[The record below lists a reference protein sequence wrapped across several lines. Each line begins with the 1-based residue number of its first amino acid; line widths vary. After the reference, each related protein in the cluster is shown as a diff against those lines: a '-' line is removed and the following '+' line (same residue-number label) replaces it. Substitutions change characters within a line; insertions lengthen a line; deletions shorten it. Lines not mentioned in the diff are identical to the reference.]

1 MNKKQTRLAVIA
13 KNIESAAG
21 RQVLAKSMQRPLRT
35 FRDYTGVGRRA
46 FVIDEL
52 GRGDIPYYDKDVD
65 VPAYTV
71 GEGGTDVK
79 VEIKADRVFV
89 PLFEIASN
97 PTIPLTQIRE
107 RRYDLNDRVK
117 TKVKSEIVVKE
128 DEYVFNLFKNIVDSD
143 HYENDIITTPRAAA
157 TLSHFSKAIAQVE
170 KHGDIKCVNIFM
182 NPLNSEI
189 LREIHKDY
197 YIDFET
203 SSELMKVGYLA
214 NLFGAQIHTSA
225 KVPQDAIYFTGE
237 AEFFGTLVIG
247 QDITVLNADKPEER
261 KIGYSIFEQIGI
273 LVHNPN
279 ALAVIRLS

>member
-1 MNKKQTRLAVIA
+1 MDNKQKRLAVIA
-13 KNIESAAG
+13 KNIESSAG
-21 RQVLAKSMQRPLRT
+21 RQVLAKSMQRPLRA
-35 FRDYTGVGRRA
+35 FRDYTGVARRA

-71 GEGGTDVK
+71 GEGGADVK

-97 PTIPLTQIRE
+97 PKIPLTQIRE

-117 TKVKSEIVVKE
+117 TKVKSEIIVKE
-128 DEYVFNLFKNIVDSD
+128 DEYAFTLFENIINST
-143 HYENDIITTPRAAA
+143 HYNNDIITTARAGASL
-157 TLSHFSKAIAQVE
+157 THFSKAIAQVE

-214 NLFGAQIHTSA
+214 NLFGAQIHTSS
-225 KVPQDAIYFTGE
+225 KVPEDTIYFTGE

-247 QDITVLNADKPEER
+247 QDITVLNDDSPGER

-279 ALAVIRLS
+279 ALAAIKLG

>member
-1 MNKKQTRLAVIA
+1 MNNKQTRLAVIA

-21 RQVLAKSMQRPLRT
+21 RQVLAKSMQRPLRK

-65 VPAYTV
+65 TPAYTV
-71 GEGGTDVK
+71 GEGGSDVK
-79 VEIKADRVFV
+79 VEVKADRVFV

-97 PTIPLTQIRE
+97 PMIPLTQIRE

-117 TKVKSEIVVKE
+117 TKVKSEIVAKE
-128 DEYVFNLFKNIVDSD
+128 DEYVFNLFNDIVSSSL
-143 HYENDIITTPRAAA
+143 YNNDIITSARADVGL
-157 TLSHFSKAIAQVE
+157 TQFSKAIAQVE

-182 NPLNSEI
+182 NQLNSEI
-189 LREIHKDY
+189 LREINKDY
-197 YIDFET
+197 FIDFET

-214 NLFGAQIHTSA
+214 NLFGAQIHTSS
-225 KVPQDAIYFTGE
+225 KVPEDTIYFTGE

-247 QDITVLNADKPEER
+247 QDITVLNSDAPQDR
-261 KIGYSIFEQIGI
+261 KIGYSIFQQIGI
-273 LVHNPN
+273 LVHNPD
-279 ALAVIRLS
+279 ALAVIQIS